1 MYRILIAICLFMPL
15 AGYCQESGKAK
26 DPKAGAKKKDEKS
39 APKPAAAPESKPA
52 PDGAETV
59 LKMPDDVVEVRPDIY
74 RRVDE
79 KGKAWIYRRTP
90 FGIQRSVETEF
101 MKNLLADPPD
111 KQIVK
116 ELPDGTLEF
125 SKQTPWGIG
134 KYIRKKEDLT
144 PDEMKVWQKAKN
156 SGSQKKDTKDQLK

>member
-1 MYRILIAICLFMPL
+1 MYRIAIAICLFMPL
-15 AGYCQESGKAK
+15 AGFCQESKKGKDSTK
-26 DPKAGAKKKDEKS
+26 SVSKKAEEKTS
-39 APKPAAAPESKPA
+39 

-134 KYIRKKEDLT
+134 RYIRKKEDLT
-144 PDEMKVWQKAKN
+144 PDEIKVWEKAKK
-156 SGSQKKDTKDQLK
+156 SGSQKKDTKEQQK